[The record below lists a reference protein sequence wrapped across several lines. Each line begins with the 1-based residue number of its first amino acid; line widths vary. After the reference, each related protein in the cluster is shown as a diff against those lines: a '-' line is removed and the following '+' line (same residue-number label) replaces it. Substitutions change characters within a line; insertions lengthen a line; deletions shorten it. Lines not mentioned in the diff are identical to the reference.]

1 MTDNAV
7 LRLRQFRLDRS
18 TRPFL
23 ARGCRVARCQGC
35 LLPQKTAFAIPLRRS
50 RPPAASA

>member
-7 LRLRQFRLDRS
+7 LRLRQFRLDRA

-35 LLPQKTAFAIPLRRS
+35 LLPHKTACATPFVRS
-50 RPPAASA
+50 RPAAVSA